1 MSRLQILLICLI
13 VLLLSVVVNL
23 LLNTY
28 VMQDLIT
35 KESWRFQG
43 PQGPPGPVGPVV
55 GLPGVSEGGSMGF
68 RGQQGPPGPAGQ
80 YPTPPASTLL
90 FNNEVVNIP
99 GGEPYSGKPGQY
111 KKAETAL
118 RVELK
123 AGDRLMAL
131 LTVGQAS
138 VGVACS
144 IGSYAPRI
152 IFGGAHINDDGS
164 WGGNFYGF
172 NIMNPIQLDV
182 IAPADGSYAIVLTNS
197 SGSSQKVTVYAR
209 RYLAI
214 PIWGQ

>member
-1 MSRLQILLICLI
+1 MGFRGPA
-13 VLLLSVVVNL
+13 
-23 LLNTY
+23 
-28 VMQDLIT
+28 
-35 KESWRFQG
+35 G
-43 PQGPPGPVGPVV
+43 PQGPKGD
-55 GLPGVSEGGSMGF
+55 
-68 RGQQGPPGPAGQ
+68 

-99 GGEPYSGKPGQY
+99 RGEPYPDTGKPGEGQKY
-111 KKAETAL
+111 KMVQTAL

-131 LTVGQAS
+131 LTMEQAS
-138 VGVACS
+138 GYVVCS

-152 IFGGAHINDDGS
+152 IFGGAYLMGDGS
-164 WGGNFYGF
+164 WCGNFYGF
-172 NIMNPIQLDV
+172 NVANPIQLDV
-182 IAPADGSYAIVLTNS
+182 IAPADGSYAIVLSND